1 MSGRHVK
8 RVIERLMQILTIGL
22 LAASAAAQP
31 APTQPAGSITGT
43 WDMYWQTKSGPRK
56 SGYMVFRQNGS
67 DLRAELHGKGKVNAR
82 GSVNGDSFVL
92 RGTRMLVGYRIEGRR
107 QGDRLQGSL
116 KVLSVDKAF
125 TAVRRR

>member
-1 MSGRHVK
+1 MSGHHVN
-8 RVIERLMQILTIGL
+8 RLIGRMMPILAIGL
-22 LAASAAAQP
+22 LAAAATAQP
-31 APTQPAGSITGT
+31 APAQPAGSISGT
-43 WDMYWQTKSGPRK
+43 WDMYWQTKSGPKK
-56 SGYMVFRQNGS
+56 SGFMVFRQNGS

-82 GSVNGDSFVL
+82 GSVTGDSFVL

-116 KVLSVDKAF
+116 KVMSIDKPF